1 MCWVWIGVKIDI
13 EPWNVWYDSIH
24 MVWLWYGMI
33 MIWYDSIPTIPRWY
47 GIPIQSGM
55 VWYEYGMVWFHY
67 GMVWVWYG
75 MTIVWYDSIHMVWLS
90 YGMIMVWHD
99 SIPTIP
105 VWYGMTPFL
114 PFQCGTGF
122 LFHLVWHSHS
132 NVVWFPIP
140 SGMVIPYH
148 GGMRYHTTWC
158 CVRLQILQH
167 MIWIWLNISISK
179 QEHLIPFGV
188 VCKGQIGYIHVLPDY
203 FIGISELFTDRTGL
217 Q

>member
-1 MCWVWIGVKIDI
+1 MNWC
-13 EPWNVWYDSIH
+13 ENRYRA
-24 MVWLWYGMI
+24 L
-33 MIWYDSIPTIPRWY
+33 
-47 GIPIQSGM
+47 
-55 VWYEYGMVWFHY
+55 ECMVWFHLHGMTMVWYDYDMVWLHSYHSKVVWDSHSIWY

-105 VWYGMTPFL
+105 MWYGMTPFL

-158 CVRLQILQH
+158 CVWLQILQH

-188 VCKGQIGYIHVLPDY
+188 VCKGQIGYIHVLLDY